1 MTPRFEAQVRL
12 LLRVLPEFSVT
23 SELALKGGTAINLF
37 VQESMDAAL
46 FR

>member
-12 LLRVLPEFSVT
+12 LLQVLPAFSTV

-37 VQESMDAAL
+37 V
-46 FR
+46 